1 MKKRIVAL
9 FLLAA
14 LALTLFAACGK
25 KNITPEEAQAIALK
39 AAGLTAKQASDI
51 HTHVTSYGDNPC
63 YNIHITAGGQEYS
76 FFIDGTTGEIL
87 NADG

>member
-25 KNITPEEAQAIALK
+25 KNITPEEAQEIALK
-39 AAGLTAKQASDI
+39 AAGLTTSQIDEI
-51 HTHVTSYGDNPC
+51 HTHITSYGDNPC
-63 YNIHITAGGQEYS
+63 YNIHITVGGQELEY
-76 FFIDGTTGEIL
+76 FIDGTTGEVL
-87 NADG
+87 NAVG